1 MKTDLT
7 ILVENTTSH
16 QALIGEWGFAAL
28 LNIDDHKLLF
38 DTGQGDALF
47 INSLQ
52 LGIPLEET
60 EEIVISHGHFDHCG
74 ALLKL
79 LKQIGP
85 RPVTAHPRIFVKRY
99 AVAPSGRRIE
109 VGCPFSEAEA
119 VEAGARFRYSD
130 KPLEIYPGVYIT
142 GTIPRRTAYEDAGG
156 RFVLQSGEDLIEDYI
171 EDDMALVIDHPQG
184 LIILSGCAHAG
195 TVNTLEYAREITG
208 KRHIQAYIGGTH
220 LMNASSERM
229 EATLSALL
237 DELPDRIMIGHCTG
251 FYPAAQLYQAL
262 GHRVVK
268 IDAGSHFT
276 FI

>member
-1 MKTDLT
+1 MGAGSRSTPLAKLKRG
-7 ILVENTTSH
+7 LVS
-16 QALIGEWGFAAL
+16 
-28 LNIDDHKLLF
+28 
-38 DTGQGDALF
+38 
-47 INSLQ
+47 
-52 LGIPLEET
+52 
-60 EEIVISHGHFDHCG
+60 
-74 ALLKL
+74 
-79 LKQIGP
+79 
-85 RPVTAHPRIFVKRY
+85 
-99 AVAPSGRRIE
+99 
-109 VGCPFSEAEA
+109 
-119 VEAGARFRYSD
+119 YSD

-237 DELPDRIMIGHCTG
+237 DELPNRIMIGHCAG
-251 FYPAAQLYQAL
+251 FIRLLSYTRLW
-262 GHRVVK
+262 G
-268 IDAGSHFT
+268 IGW
-276 FI
+276 